1 MQYYWFYPLFF
12 QFMNVRKKKKTN
24 EQQFYVFKIN

>member
-12 QFMNVRKKKKTN
+12 QFMNVRKKIN
-24 EQQFYVFKIN
+24 EQQSYVFKIN

>member
-12 QFMNVRKKKKTN
+12 QFMNVRKKKTN

>member
-12 QFMNVRKKKKTN
+12 QFMNVRKKKIN

>member
-12 QFMNVRKKKKTN
+12 QFMNAREKK
-24 EQQFYVFKIN
+24 QINNNFMHLK

>member
-12 QFMNVRKKKKTN
+12 QFMNVRKK
-24 EQQFYVFKIN
+24 QINNNFMYLK

>member
-12 QFMNVRKKKKTN
+12 QFMNVRKKKQMNNNFMYLK
-24 EQQFYVFKIN
+24 